1 MSGGSVCL
9 FLCGRCHRRYEAM
22 KGIISWLPVLVP
34 PGERKP
40 KLPLPINPVSP
51 TMWSGETVPPTGSPM
66 MLMVV
71 TKQGTAL
78 MSNSTV
84 DLAKLRCP
92 DCGTTY
98 LDFRRTGRLG
108 CPYDYVVFRS
118 GLLPLLDRVQR
129 AKQHRGK
136 RPRILRE
143 TIEDHGEIRGLRLR
157 LKQAVEAE
165 DYVQASQIRDLIR
178 SKERQNGS

>member
-1 MSGGSVCL
+1 
-9 FLCGRCHRRYEAM
+9 M
-22 KGIISWLPVLVP
+22 KGNISWLPVLVP

-40 KLPLPINPVSP
+40 KLPLPINSVNP
-51 TMWSGETVPPTGSPM
+51 TMWSGETAPPTGSSM
-66 MLMVV
+66 MLVVV

-78 MSNSTV
+78 MSNATV

-136 RPRILRE
+136 KPRVLRE

-165 DYVQASQIRDLIR
+165 DYAQASQIRDLIR